1 MVKSSLFGDPVPAP
15 ETTPLVALVTSAFAT
30 EDGLAFGLS
39 DRYSAATPTTCG
51 VAIDVPLYDV
61 LRYRTR
67 ADDPGAVAEYVLA
80 GGALE
85 GSLFRLLRQGQR
97 VNFDVDGD
105 GRAVR
110 IRIGSEPDMGLPPNI
125 QL

>member
-1 MVKSSLFGDPVPAP
+1 MRMFDPQTGEGV
-15 ETTPLVALVTSAFAT
+15 LV
-30 EDGLAFGLS
+30 S
-39 DRYSAATPTTCG
+39 DTDRS
-51 VAIDVPLYDV
+51 
-61 LRYRTR
+61 
-67 ADDPGAVAEYVLA
+67 EHVLA
-80 GGALE
+80 AGALE

-110 IRIGSEPDMGLPPNI
+110 VRIGSEADMGLPPQI